1 MQLHLKIFDGFLVNI
16 HVIDSLPLFYHDLK
30 IITNSLRN
38 LFFVPFTHYINL
50 YQWVKKDSD
59 YSIDCNPERLSVIRL
74 LTFGQLFEFFS
85 FSCN

>member
-50 YQWVKKDSD
+50 YQWVNLRKIVIIASIVTQSDS
-59 YSIDCNPERLSVIRL
+59 
-74 LTFGQLFEFFS
+74 QLFGF
-85 FSCN
+85 

>member
-59 YSIDCNPERLSVIRL
+59 YSIDCNPEL
-74 LTFGQLFEFFS
+74 
-85 FSCN
+85 